1 MKIIKNLTVTV
12 TYTVELEDILI
23 SDSIAEELDNPHNF
37 VGKQGSS
44 NELREWLIE
53 ICKEEDAF
61 NWEFEIDNVEFN
73 ND

>member
-23 SDSIAEELDNPHNF
+23 SDSIAEELSNPDNF
-37 VGKQGSS
+37 VGKQGSK